1 MGRTARIERKT
12 AETDITVELALD
24 GSGKGDIR
32 TGIGFFDHMLKLFT
46 KHGLFDV
53 EIDARGDLDVDA
65 HHTVEDVG
73 IVLGQA
79 IKAALGDKKSIKR
92 YGFCSMPMD
101 ESLTAVTLDLSGRA
115 YLVFNGAFKGERVGE
130 MDTGLVE
137 EFFRAVAFN
146 AGITL
151 HINIMYGS
159 NDHHMIEGAFK
170 GCGRA
175 LDQAVSID
183 ERIEGGM
190 STKGVL

>member
-183 ERIEGGM
+183 ERIEGVM